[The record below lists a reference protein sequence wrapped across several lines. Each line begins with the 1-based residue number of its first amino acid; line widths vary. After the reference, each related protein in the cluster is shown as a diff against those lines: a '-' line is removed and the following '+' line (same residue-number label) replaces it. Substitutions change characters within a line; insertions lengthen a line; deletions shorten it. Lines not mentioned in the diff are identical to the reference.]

1 MDTLGYRG
9 SQTTPVSAQIHTG
22 YFGKVPVHGDFVGH
36 GLPRV
41 VENGLDVWL
50 RAAMRA
56 SQTQLGRGWLDAFL
70 VTPVWHFA
78 VPAGAFGPE
87 TVLGVMMPSVDRV
100 GRYFPLIIAGSFPMP
115 MMQALHAVDGC
126 GFYPGAE
133 AAALSVLRSGLSIGA
148 FNEAIEALPL
158 PGPDQIAAAH
168 RKSGDSPQDTGVWW
182 TADRDPQWHDGL
194 PAADSFADVFMAQA
208 AGTGQDQPRSAP
220 VPDPAPRPASAA
232 APIVAVAEHELPAVD
247 RLLPSGAAPDVTY
260 PSASR
265 PLLALTSASAS
276 LKGQR
281 STANT
286 DVAVTSEDG
295 QAFTLLCGLGQNP
308 GLPAALGSVA
318 PLLEDI
324 THPFAMNDLIAEAK
338 GKLGR
343 ANATL
348 TACAAQTGQRGGA
361 SVVTLLIQA
370 HRHAVLWAGIAR
382 AFLLRDGE
390 LLALNRPHLD
400 PRLRNVVT
408 RALGAGPNLS
418 PDTAIGEV
426 RAGDRFLLV
435 SPGLFEA
442 IGPQEIGETLSDA
455 TDPHQAVTHLTQ
467 SALIAGAALDAS
479 ALSVFAQAR
488 QEPSAK
494 PYNQM

>member
-9 SQTTPVSAQIHTG
+9 SQTTPVSTQIHTG
-22 YFGKVPVHGDFVGH
+22 YFGKLPVHGDFVGH
-36 GLPRV
+36 GLPRA

-56 SQTQLGRGWLDAFL
+56 SQIQLGRAWLDAFL

-100 GRYFPLIIAGSFPMP
+100 GRYFPLVIAGSFPMP

-133 AAALSVLRSGLSIGA
+133 AAALSVLGSGLSIGA
-148 FNEAIEALPL
+148 FNAAIEALPL
-158 PGPDQIAAAH
+158 PGPDRIAAAY
-168 RKSGDSPQDTGVWW
+168 RKAGDSPQDTGVWW

-194 PAADSFADVFMAQA
+194 PAADAFADVFMAQA
-208 AGTGQDQPRSAP
+208 AAPRPDQARAAP
-220 VPDPAPRPASAA
+220 ASDPAPAPAPAA
-232 APIVAVAEHELPAVD
+232 APMVAVAEQTVPVAD
-247 RLLPSGAAPDVTY
+247 RLPSAGSVPDAT
-260 PSASR
+260 PPPASR
-265 PLLALTSASAS
+265 PLLTLTSASAS

-281 STANT
+281 SAANT
-286 DVAVTSEDG
+286 DVAVTSADG
-295 QAFTLLCGLGQNP
+295 QAFTLLCGLGHDP
-308 GLPAALGSVA
+308 ALPAALGSVA

-348 TACAAQTGQRGGA
+348 TACAARSGQRGGA

-382 AFLLRDGE
+382 AFLLREGE

-400 PRLRNVVT
+400 PRLRTVVT

-442 IGPQEIGETLSDA
+442 IGPQEIGETLSA
-455 TDPHQAVTHLTQ
+455 SADPYQAVTHLTQ
-467 SALIAGAALDAS
+467 NALIAGAALDAS

-488 QEPSAK
+488 QEPSVI
-494 PYNQM
+494 P